1 MLSGISFKII
11 GGMGNG
17 QDVDEIRSP
26 WVDKCLSWITGIW
39 KFMILL
45 CFIGIHLK
53 FSIFK
58 SIFSFK
64 LRNLIKIIQI
74 INDKVRF

>member
-17 QDVDEIRSP
+17 WDVDEMRSL

-39 KFMILL
+39 IFTILL
-45 CFIGIHLK
+45 SFIGIHLN
-53 FSIFK
+53 FFIFK
-58 SIFSFK
+58 SMFCFLLS
-64 LRNLIKIIQI
+64 
-74 INDKVRF
+74 